1 MTISTKAE
9 LKTALGKWLAREGD
23 GDISGN
29 ADDFITLAHA
39 KLNRSMPG
47 RQAWNDTTLTGT
59 IGSRALTL
67 PSGFVEPVRL
77 QLTTFGEYEDL
88 SPRAIASLPHSAVNG
103 TPRTWAINGASIH
116 LDCPCDQAHTF
127 AFRYRGAL
135 ALADDGDTNWL
146 LANHP
151 DVYLF
156 AVLVEAG
163 KFSRN
168 ASWLPMAVQ
177 FLREGM
183 EEVAW
188 VESRGDALARLT
200 VDPALAGS
208 GAFNIN
214 EG

>member
-23 GDISGN
+23 SNISGN
-29 ADDFITLAHA
+29 ADDFVTLAEA
-39 KLNRSMPG
+39 RLNRVLPG
-47 RQAWNDTTLTGT
+47 REAWNDTTLTGT
-59 IGSRALTL
+59 IGSRALAL

-77 QLTTFGEYEDL
+77 QLTTFGDYQDL
-88 SPRAIASLPHSAVNG
+88 SPRAIASLPTSAVNG
-103 TPRTWAINGASIH
+103 TPSTWAINGASIH

-127 AFRYRGAL
+127 AFRYRGSL
-135 ALADDGDTNWL
+135 GLSADADTNWL
-146 LANHP
+146 LTDHP

-168 ASWLPMAVQ
+168 ASWLPTAAQ
-177 FLREGM
+177 SLQQSI
-183 EEVAW
+183 EEVSW
-188 VESRGDALARLT
+188 LESRGDALARLT
-200 VDPALAGS
+200 VDPGLFGR
-208 GAFNIN
+208 GGFNIN